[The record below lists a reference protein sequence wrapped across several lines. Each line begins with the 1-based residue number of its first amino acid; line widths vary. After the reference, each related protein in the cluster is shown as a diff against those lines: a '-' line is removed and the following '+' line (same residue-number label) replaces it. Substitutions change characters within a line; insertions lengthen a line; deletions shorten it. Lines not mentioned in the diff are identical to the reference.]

1 MLRSEP
7 GSGGDCNS
15 KVNLWTPPPPPPPPL
30 PRFLSSPQQRMTLY
44 LTWPWLRITLYL
56 LRPQLEMT
64 LYLQRPPPR
73 PPAAATAAPGGRT
86 AW

>member
-7 GSGGDCNS
+7 GSGGDYNS
-15 KVNLWTPPPPPPPPL
+15 KVKLWTPLPPPL
-30 PRFLSSPQQRMTLY
+30 PPLLRFLSRLQQRMTLY
-44 LTWPWLRITLYL
+44 RTWHMLRITLYL
-56 LRPQLEMT
+56 LRPQPEMT